1 MGRGMTSL
9 HALPGYANTP
19 LAEWQEY
26 PYQALQGGG
35 RPRAVPLSTNKA
47 NPLHPSI
54 FQFYFFLKKGKQPKK
69 RLGQRATQEHATS
82 RNGEPCQGRVYMYES
97 D

>member
-1 MGRGMTSL
+1 MTSL
-9 HALPGYANTP
+9 HAFPGYANTP

-35 RPRAVPLSTNKA
+35 RSRKVPLSTNKA

-54 FQFYFFLKKGKQPKK
+54 FSLIFF
-69 RLGQRATQEHATS
+69 
-82 RNGEPCQGRVYMYES
+82 
-97 D
+97 

>member
-35 RPRAVPLSTNKA
+35 GTREFALSTNKA
-47 NPLHPSI
+47 IPLHPSI
-54 FQFYFFLKKGKQPKK
+54 FLFFDK
-69 RLGQRATQEHATS
+69 RAATQETTRAACNPRT
-82 RNGEPCQGRVYMYES
+82 RDKQKR
-97 D
+97 

>member
-1 MGRGMTSL
+1 MTSL
-9 HALPGYANTP
+9 HAFPGYANTP

-35 RPRAVPLSTNKA
+35 RTRAVPFSTNKA

-54 FQFYFFLKKGKQPKK
+54 SFFFLTKGQRPKN
-69 RLGQRATQEHATS
+69 RLGQRPKNRLGQ
-82 RNGEPCQGRVYMYES
+82 RPKNRDKQIR
-97 D
+97 

>member
-1 MGRGMTSL
+1 MTSL
-9 HALPGYANTP
+9 HASPGYANTP

-35 RPRAVPLSTNKA
+35 RSRKVPLSTNKA
-47 NPLHPSI
+47 KPLHL
-54 FQFYFFLKKGKQPKK
+54 FFRFFLKGSDPK
-69 RLGQRATQEHATS
+69 T
-82 RNGEPCQGRVYMYES
+82 